1 MLAAQAYLWIDSGLV
16 TYFLLLNGF
25 YAFVLLLGFPVLY
38 RRFQEIGSEE
48 LTSLLS
54 TDHVPPITVIIPAH
68 NEEKIIHE
76 AISSVF
82 HLEYPHFS
90 LIVINDGSTDDTL
103 NELKKKY
110 ELIQVPPAFPDILK
124 TQPVKAYYRSKKHP
138 NLMVIDKE
146 LGGQEDAQNAGINA
160 CTSPYF
166 ITTDA
171 DAIMEPDVLRL
182 LSLSLVTRH
191 NTIGV
196 GGALRLAN
204 NCTVEDG
211 VVKEVRLP
219 STYFTA
225 MQVPEYL
232 RGFFFGRLGW
242 NILGGPFVLCGA
254 FALHEKQAVIEIGGY
269 GHQVPAADIDLT
281 LRLHGKMH
289 ELKRPYNIQYV
300 PDATIWT
307 EVPQGY
313 RDLSLQRQRW
323 YCSIMDVVSKYKYMI
338 FNPKYGRLGFLYLPY
353 LLFGEGL
360 GPLIEAFAYGY
371 FLWCFIFGVLNLPFF
386 IMFVLIS
393 LGYSTLLTF
402 ISLGMEQTTFKKY
415 VSIKEVLK
423 LVGLILIENL
433 GYRQLSVYWRMRGFI
448 RYFTKHRYYREHPE
462 RHVYKEK

>member
-1 MLAAQAYLWIDSGLV
+1 
-16 TYFLLLNGF
+16 
-25 YAFVLLLGFPVLY
+25 
-38 RRFQEIGSEE
+38 
-48 LTSLLS
+48 
-54 TDHVPPITVIIPAH
+54 
-68 NEEKIIHE
+68 
-76 AISSVF
+76 
-82 HLEYPHFS
+82 
-90 LIVINDGSTDDTL
+90 
-103 NELKKKY
+103 
-110 ELIQVPPAFPDILK
+110 
-124 TQPVKAYYRSKKHP
+124 
-138 NLMVIDKE
+138 
-146 LGGQEDAQNAGINA
+146 
-160 CTSPYF
+160 
-166 ITTDA
+166 
-171 DAIMEPDVLRL
+171 
-182 LSLSLVTRH
+182 
-191 NTIGV
+191 
-196 GGALRLAN
+196 
-204 NCTVEDG
+204 
-211 VVKEVRLP
+211 
-219 STYFTA
+219 
-225 MQVPEYL
+225 
-232 RGFFFGRLGW
+232 
-242 NILGGPFVLCGA
+242 
-254 FALHEKQAVIEIGGY
+254 
-269 GHQVPAADIDLT
+269 
-281 LRLHGKMH
+281 MH
-289 ELKRPYNIQYV
+289 ELRRPYNIQYV